1 MCFLETVLPCVCLDG
16 VREDVYGSVCIYLSK
31 LLVCMRER
39 KLQSILKRF
48 FFLGNSFQSILHFF
62 RQSYRMCV
70 IEPVE
75 KRMFIGAFQF
85 EGFLFFGCAHGMW
98 KFPGQGSNLYHT
110 CNHSYSSNNTRSL
123 THRATSELLVFCFIG
138 L

>member
-1 MCFLETVLPCVCLDG
+1 MCLDG

-85 EGFLFFGCAHGMW
+85 EGFLFFGCAHGMQSSQR
-98 KFPGQGSNLYHT
+98 QGSKAS
-110 CNHSYSSNNTRSL
+110 HSNVPSHCSDNAES
-123 THRATSELLVFCFIG
+123 
-138 L
+138 